1 MIPTG
6 IEEKLN
12 QLLESQQELLQLQKQ
27 NSEQLKTI
35 ADLNAK
41 IALQAQTIA
50 EQAETIAYLKKTIFG
65 SKSEKTKNFNIPGQ
79 LSLFGDET
87 PEDVEIEKEIT
98 SCSITLPTAL
108 KPVRSYIAWWKVQK
122 GTSLMS

>member
-50 EQAETIAYLKKTIFG
+50 EQAETIAYAHLQ
-65 SKSEKTKNFNIPGQ
+65 SKVTTYCQ
-79 LSLFGDET
+79 LSDEGGQGD
-87 PEDVEIEKEIT
+87 
-98 SCSITLPTAL
+98 L
-108 KPVRSYIAWWKVQK
+108 
-122 GTSLMS
+122 